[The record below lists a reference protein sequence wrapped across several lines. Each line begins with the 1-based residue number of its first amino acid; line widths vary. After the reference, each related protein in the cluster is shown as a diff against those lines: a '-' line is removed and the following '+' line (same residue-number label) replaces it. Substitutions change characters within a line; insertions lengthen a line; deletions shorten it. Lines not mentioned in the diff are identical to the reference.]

1 MMGGNPRPR
10 RDIGWYKSSIHEVHS
25 VRVSTSEQQHG
36 AGVVDQVVQEAETPD
51 EAEPEQVRAQDEQQ
65 RDKEGA
71 EGRAGHDGRG
81 VAYMGLPVCRRLGN
95 CCKILNSWEVEV
107 RPCNHSQSA
116 GQS

>member
-25 VRVSTSEQQHG
+25 VRVNKSEQQHG
-36 AGVVDQVVQEAETPD
+36 AGVVDHLVQEAETPD

-81 VAYMGLPVCRRLGN
+81 SAVRNVVKVREGHVETSPLLGGHFEA
-95 CCKILNSWEVEV
+95 L
-107 RPCNHSQSA
+107 
-116 GQS
+116 